1 MRLTNYPLNHGIRWP
16 YLNRPYPAPNYG
28 GGLLTN
34 QLTSFTSE
42 ASTVYVRSLYH
53 REWSHYNHPRF
64 ILRPGISYSARSF
77 SICLIFHLLEAH
89 REFHSSSGLGDPQLI
104 GLPPRTLL
112 HVGICLRGCLYQQPS
127 QTQARN
133 RPAPLMPLTLV
144 LLLTWRSHVVTW
156 ALSPEVVRGREGH
169 PRW

>member
-34 QLTSFTSE
+34 QLTSITSE
-42 ASTVYVRSLYH
+42 ASTVYVRNLYH
-53 REWSHYNHPRF
+53 RDWSHYNYPRF
-64 ILRPGISYSARSF
+64 VLRPGTSCSARSPPTR
-77 SICLIFHLLEAH
+77 LIFHLIEAH
-89 REFHSSSGLGDPQLI
+89 RGFHSSSGLGDPQLF
-104 GLPPRTLL
+104 GLPPRILL
-112 HVGICLRGCLYQQPS
+112 HVGACLWCCFYQQPS
-127 QTQARN
+127 RTQELD
-133 RPAPLMPLTLV
+133 RPAPLTPLTLV

-156 ALSPEVVRGREGH
+156 ALSPEVALRWGRH